1 MHYYSTLEIV
11 SIVVITMVI
20 VVIKICFLLSLYK
33 SLQLA
38 GQSKRRMSPGL
49 VWLNLIPIFNLFWL
63 FYTCAKVAEAIKN
76 KLGNKGKD
84 GAWKIGLTYC
94 ILIWLSFIPYI
105 GIILTVLC
113 IIMWLIYWTKIAAY
127 NKLMISEEI

>member
-1 MHYYSTLEIV
+1 MHYYSTFEIA
-11 SIVVITMVI
+11 SIVVVTIIIVI
-20 VVIKICFLLSLYK
+20 LKICFLLSLYK

-38 GQSKRRMSPGL
+38 GHKNRRMTPGL
-49 VWLNLIPIFNLFWL
+49 VWLNLIPVFNLFWL

-76 KLGNKGKD
+76 KLDKKGRD
-84 GAWKIGLTYC
+84 GAWKVGLAYC

-105 GIILTVLC
+105 GIFFTVLC
-113 IIMWLIYWTKIAAY
+113 IIMWLFYWTKIAAY